1 MSLASYIG
9 CNIEID
15 NSNDDSHDIILIRNN
30 FSDEDHRMNV
40 KVHQFTTPYVY
51 EVSTDW
57 GIEISKYNN
66 PGENAESKRKLLRLC
81 EIMDEY
87 LEQRDYFELYSCWV
101 GDETDKRDGELILQ
115 LNSFDVHKISIPVKT
130 LVRFTK

>member
-9 CNIEID
+9 CNIEIAT
-15 NSNDDSHDIILIRNN
+15 SKDDSHDIILIRNN

-66 PGENAESKRKLLRLC
+66 PRENAESRRKLIRLC

-101 GDETDKRDGELILQ
+101 GDETDKREGELILQ
-115 LNSFDVHKISIPVKT
+115 LNSFDVHKINIPVKT